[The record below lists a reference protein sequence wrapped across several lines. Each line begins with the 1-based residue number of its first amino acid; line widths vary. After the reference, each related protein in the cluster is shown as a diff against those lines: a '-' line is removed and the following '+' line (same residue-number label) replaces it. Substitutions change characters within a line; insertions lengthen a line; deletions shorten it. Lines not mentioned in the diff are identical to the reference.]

1 MSDSNCIFC
10 KIIAGEIPSHKLYEN
25 EHVFAF
31 LDISPLSLGHF
42 LVIPKIH
49 TEKFH
54 ELDNQSACE
63 IILTLKKLALALGI
77 QDYNILQNNGK
88 IAHQAV
94 FHVHFHLIPK
104 LSTKKGLGIIWN
116 QISLKDQE
124 FKEIKEKV
132 ISKL

>member
-54 ELDNQSACE
+54 ELDNQSASE

-88 IAHQAV
+88 IANQAV

-104 LSTKKGLGIIWN
+104 LSNKGLGINWN
-116 QISLKDQE
+116 PISLKEDE
-124 FKEIKEKV
+124 FEEIKEK
-132 ISKL
+132 ILSNL